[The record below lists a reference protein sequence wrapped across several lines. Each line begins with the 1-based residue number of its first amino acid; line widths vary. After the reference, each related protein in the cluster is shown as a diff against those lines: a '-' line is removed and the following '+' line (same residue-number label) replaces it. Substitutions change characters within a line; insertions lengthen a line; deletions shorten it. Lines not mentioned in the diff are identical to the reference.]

1 MHVICTIG
9 NQLYS
14 IGHERLVSEMNLQD
28 IVVGCIVPLDIARWA
43 FRRVT
48 SRWVWTRQL
57 QLHAV
62 VWKIRRWV
70 YEATMLRKKQLC
82 YKSVQAKNHCAKTS
96 LIPFLVYC
104 HQRSFDYPQS
114 IGCGKFAKCS
124 TCPINLTSK
133 QMEELN
139 RLAVVILQT
148 PSTGTTLYSN
158 LKENKRR

>member
-1 MHVICTIG
+1 MSFAQLATIQHWPWALG
-9 NQLYS
+9 
-14 IGHERLVSEMNLQD
+14 
-28 IVVGCIVPLDIARWA
+28 VGDEFAGY
-43 FRRVT
+43 
-48 SRWVWTRQL
+48 
-57 QLHAV
+57 
-62 VWKIRRWV
+62 RRWLYCAAWYRKMSLSQGNKQV
-70 YEATMLRKKQLC
+70 SLNKTTTTSCCCLKNKTLGKKQLC

-124 TCPINLTSK
+124 TCPITLTSK

-148 PSTGTTLYSN
+148 PSTGTILYSN
-158 LKENKRR
+158 LKANKRR